1 MNAEEKKKITQNKW
15 NCKKKKKKRWSGWRE
30 QENAGKAAMG
40 SEF

>member
-1 MNAEEKKKITQNKW
+1 MRR
-15 NCKKKKKKRWSGWRE
+15 KKKKLRRINEIARNKKKKQRWSGWRE

>member
-1 MNAEEKKKITQNKW
+1 MRRKKKKLRRINEIAR
-15 NCKKKKKKRWSGWRE
+15 KKKKKRWSGWRE